1 MVKYG
6 SKRKE
11 FSTKLDRNQVPIA
24 ARAASYQ
31 RSTSSE
37 TKIALDTDLSMNE
50 SRMTSLDT
58 CDRSDVKIENK
69 EKSDMSGTM
78 NHPPRD
84 ASDGFSCIMDL
95 PPDTIPRLP
104 NQHSFKTSYRLKK
117 EEINQPS
124 LYLEAPVPGHS
135 NTSYRHTNISH
146 AREKVDLSGLST
158 KKEQSESSS
167 SYRQAQSV
175 PHSRTTID
183 RSSLSFQQAPP
194 NATEYRAPSVPHSRT
209 VIDRSSLP
217 SESTPQESRSWRN
230 SPSPSPNRP
239 DMNANRSNTQ
249 SPNLPR
255 QSRFDRLIR
264 WVNHRPFFHFDQIFA
279 SFPSMFRG
287 FDENGFFFFSMN
299 PNAAPDTEEEQKET
313 QRAATKEEIE
323 KAISQLTGL
332 SSDLEIKKGDSCP
345 ICLEQ
350 FKTTDDAVQMPCPC
364 KRTFF
369 HRQCAVKTLEMTKK
383 IKCPN
388 CRRWNAN

>member
-1 MVKYG
+1 M
-6 SKRKE
+6 
-11 FSTKLDRNQVPIA
+11 A
-24 ARAASYQ
+24 ARAPSHE
-31 RSTSSE
+31 RPTSSR
-37 TKIALDTDLSMNE
+37 TKTTLDTDISMNE
-50 SRMTSLDT
+50 PRGTSWDT
-58 CDRSDVKIENK
+58 CDRSDIKLEND
-69 EKSDMSGTM
+69 EKSEISGTM
-78 NHPPRD
+78 NIPPRD
-84 ASDGFSCIMDL
+84 ASDTFSCIMDL
-95 PPDTIPRLP
+95 PLDMTPRLP
-104 NQHSFKTSYRLKK
+104 NKHSFKTSYRLTK

-124 LYLEAPVPGHS
+124 LNLEARLPQS
-135 NTSYRHTNISH
+135 NTSYRHTNISY

-158 KKEQSESSS
+158 REHTESSS

-183 RSSLSFQQAPP
+183 RSSL
-194 NATEYRAPSVPHSRT
+194 PSQPA
-209 VIDRSSLP
+209 
-217 SESTPQESRSWRN
+217 PQESAYTRN
-230 SPSPSPNRP
+230 SPNLSSNQP
-239 DMNANRSNTQ
+239 DMSANRSNTQ
-249 SPNLPR
+249 SPSPDRPN
-255 QSRFDRLIR
+255 RFNRLIR
-264 WVNHRPFFHFDQIFA
+264 WVNHRPFFHFDQIFG

-299 PNAAPDTEEEQKET
+299 RSAGTQQEEQKESH
-313 QRAATKEEIE
+313 RAATKEEIE
-323 KAISQLTGL
+323 KAVSQLTGL